1 MGSLVSL
8 AFLGNDKTSQK
19 LASSEHYRH
28 SISDEEI
35 KFCNIDTNRIELLL
49 FSANISW
56 FLGYIFKFY
65 FVKNHKIANDPSTA
79 EAREK

>member
-1 MGSLVSL
+1 VERFNVRYSMGSLVSL
-8 AFLGNDKTSQK
+8 PFLEIDKTSQK

-56 FLGYIFKFY
+56 FLGYILQILF
-65 FVKNHKIANDPSTA
+65 
-79 EAREK
+79 REKSQNCQ